1 MKPRYQ
7 TETTSP
13 FSEVAA
19 TTKTCRACHRR
30 FVPSNRW
37 HKYCSRNCRL
47 CRAPAVYRFIAPDGR
62 SYVGSRANWRPRQR
76 DGINP
81 PRRKINSRL
90 AEALVQYP
98 AKTWTFELLEHLP
111 GGCSK
116 TIRFRA
122 EQRHIDRLRSWD
134 PAHGFNM
141 DPADCDSASPECREA
156 HRQRIVARTA
166 ATMAKWLEKRGAL
179 TSVRLTDSPK
189 ARSYNIVSEVEALA
203 RGGVRGEKLQHSAVS
218 AVGRDDA
225 SSAAAPNSAE
235 RAS

>member
-1 MKPRYQ
+1 M
-7 TETTSP
+7 
-13 FSEVAA
+13 
-19 TTKTCRACHRR
+19 TKTCRACHRR
-30 FVPSNRW
+30 FVPQ
-37 HKYCSRNCRL
+37 HGLQKYCSDSCRL

-62 SYVGSRANWRPRQR
+62 SYVGSRANWRPREH

-90 AEALVQYP
+90 AEALAQYP
-98 AKTWTFELLEHLP
+98 AKTWTFELLEQLP

-122 EQRHIDRLRSWD
+122 EQQHINRLRSWD

-141 DPADCDSASPECREA
+141 NPADCDIASPECREA
-156 HRQRIVARTA
+156 HRQRIIAMNA

-189 ARSYNIVSEVEALA
+189 ARSYNIVSELEALA
-203 RGGVRGEKLQHSAVS
+203 RGEKLQHN
-218 AVGRDDA
+218 AVGRDAAQLA
-225 SSAAAPNSAE
+225 S
-235 RAS
+235 